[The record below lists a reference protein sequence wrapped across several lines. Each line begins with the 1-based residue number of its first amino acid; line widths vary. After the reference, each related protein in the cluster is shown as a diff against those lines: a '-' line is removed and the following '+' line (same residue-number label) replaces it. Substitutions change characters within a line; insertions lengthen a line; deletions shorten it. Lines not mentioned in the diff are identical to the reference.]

1 MADVSY
7 EASAAEK
14 STPELV
20 RQLTDQVSRL
30 VRDEMRLASAEVQ
43 AKGKRIGAGAGMYA
57 GAGLVVLYAIG
68 VLVAA
73 AVAGLAVVFPVW
85 LAALTVGVALLLLA
99 GLLALIGRRN
109 VARGTPPVPEE
120 AIASVKRDIETV
132 KESAQR

>member
-30 VRDEMRLASAEVQ
+30 VRDEMKLARAEVQ
-43 AKGKRIGAGAGMYA
+43 AKGKRLGAGAGMYA
-57 GAGLVVLYAIG
+57 GAGFVVLYALG
-68 VLVAA
+68 VLLAA
-73 AVAGLAVVFPVW
+73 AVAGLAVVVPVW
-85 LAALTVGVALLLLA
+85 LAALIVGAALLLLA